1 MIRKTLQR
9 PHQAASRRSTPWT
22 RLHAFAA
29 ASHPGPGLVGLIAA
43 LLLLVIAS
51 LVLAGETA
59 FGQPSERI
67 GVPSAEEAESL
78 LALAIARD
86 ARAQDNLVALEADHI
101 ATQDSLDILDARQG
115 DLLVE
120 LADARSD
127 AIELAVASYIGG
139 GEAVKEV
146 ELLLG
151 PGRASDISW
160 RRHLVV
166 AQASN
171 VSFAAS
177 EYSDL
182 AFEAGTE
189 LHQLAIGAQR
199 AQVAYEVGLAE
210 TSNAATHLAETEQLH
225 LIALAWHRSDVA
237 VSEGRYGEAPAS
249 NWERLRMCEAS
260 GNYGAISKS
269 GIYRGAYQFDRQTW
283 RTVGGTGDPAAAP
296 PLEQDARAREL
307 FARRGNAPWPVCGRF
322 LP

>member
-1 MIRKTLQR
+1 MNCPPTRSAPSASSSVPSVPLLFAM
-9 PHQAASRRSTPWT
+9 AAVVVISLFS
-22 RLHAFAA
+22 LAL
-29 ASHPGPGLVGLIAA
+29 SSEIA
-43 LLLLVIAS
+43 V
-51 LVLAGETA
+51 
-59 FGQPSERI
+59 GQPSNRE
-67 GVPSAEEAESL
+67 GVPSLDEADVQLE
-78 LALAIARD
+78 LAHTRNQ
-86 ARAQDNLVALEADHI
+86 RAQMRLIQVESAYFD
-101 ATQDSLDILDARQG
+101 TQDGLDILDAQQG
-115 DLLVE
+115 DLLLR

-127 AIELAVASYIGG
+127 AIALAVASYVGG

-166 AQASN
+166 AQAAS
-171 VSFAAS
+171 VSESATS
-177 EYSDL
+177 YNEL
-182 AFEAGTE
+182 AVEAGTE
-189 LHQLAIGAQR
+189 LHQLAIDAQR
-199 AQVAYEVGLAE
+199 AQVAYETGLAE
-210 TSNAATHLAETEQLH
+210 AESAEQFLADVEQLH
-225 LIALAWHRSDVA
+225 AIALAWHRSDIAVA
-237 VSEGRYGEAPAS
+237 EGRFGEAPAS

-283 RTVGGTGDPAAAP
+283 KTVGGEGDPAAAP